1 MKVFVAQPI
10 QPNGIEIL
18 KKVAEVIENPEKR
31 PLERNEFLSQIKDV
45 DAIIL
50 PWHTDI
56 MDKEAFTVAKKLKII
71 ARHGVGYENID
82 LEEATRRGIY
92 VTICP
97 VHTKTV
103 ADTAFVLIVCAARK
117 ISQADHFVKSK
128 KWVVGGEWVA
138 WKFMGV
144 DLHEKTLGVIGAG
157 RIGSDVL
164 RRGTGFNMDLL
175 YYDVESKPEL
185 EKEIGAKKVSL
196 DTLLKESDFIS
207 VNTNLT
213 EKTRNL
219 ISTKEFEIMKKN
231 AVIVNTSRGPV
242 IDEKALYQALK
253 IKQIA
258 AAGLDVYQEEPLP
271 LNSPLLGLENVV
283 LLPHIGSS
291 ALEMRY
297 KMAEVTCQSVIDV
310 LTGKKPKYLLNPE
323 VKKFNHF

>member
-1 MKVFVAQPI
+1 MKVFIAQPI
-10 QPNGIEIL
+10 QPNGIEML
-18 KKVAEVIENPEKR
+18 KKVAEVVESPKKR
-31 PLERNEFLSQIKDV
+31 PLERSEFLSQIKDV
-45 DAIIL
+45 EAIVL
-50 PWHTDI
+50 PWHTDV

-97 VHTKTV
+97 VHTKSV
-103 ADTAFVLIVCAARK
+103 ADTAFTLIVCAARK
-117 ISQADHFVKSK
+117 ITQADHFVKSK
-128 KWVVGGEWVA
+128 KWIVGGEWVA
-138 WKFMGV
+138 WKFMGI
-144 DLHEKTLGVIGAG
+144 DLHDKTLGVIGAG
-157 RIGSDVL
+157 RIGADVL

-175 YYDVESKPEL
+175 YFDVESKPEL

-196 DTLLKESDFIS
+196 ETLLKESDFVS

-213 EKTRNL
+213 EKTKNL
-219 ISTKEFEIMKKN
+219 ISGKEFEIMKKK

-253 IKQIA
+253 NKRIA

-271 LNSPLLGLENVV
+271 LDSPLLGLENVI
-283 LLPHIGSS
+283 LLPHIGSA

-310 LTGKKPKYLLNPE
+310 FAGKEPKYLLNSE
-323 VKKFNHF
+323 IKNKQF